1 MDSHLPLILVE
12 GVLVF
17 GGVLAFAWWQL
28 RDVRREQAKARAARD
43 AQARA
48 EAAPGPAASG
58 TPSPHD
64 PSAPD
69 PGLSSRPSEQ

>member
-28 RDVRREQAKARAARD
+28 RDVRREQARARAARD
-43 AQARA
+43 AQARSRA
-48 EAAPGPAASG
+48 ESPTPAEHPLPDAVPPAPAGR
-58 TPSPHD
+58 
-64 PSAPD
+64 PD
-69 PGLSSRPSEQ
+69 RPSEQ